1 LPERPALHPAHAAGF
16 VERASEKGR
25 VSPCG
30 ALTADGH
37 MTRDG
42 QLENRTFST
51 ASFDLS
57 RQQQP
62 ALPGRPLP
70 QADSAI
76 GQYECPAK

>member
-1 LPERPALHPAHAAGF
+1 
-16 VERASEKGR
+16 
-25 VSPCG
+25 
-30 ALTADGH
+30 

-51 ASFDLS
+51 ASFDLA

-62 ALPGRPLP
+62 ALPGRPLL

-76 GQYECPAK
+76 GHMNWSPD